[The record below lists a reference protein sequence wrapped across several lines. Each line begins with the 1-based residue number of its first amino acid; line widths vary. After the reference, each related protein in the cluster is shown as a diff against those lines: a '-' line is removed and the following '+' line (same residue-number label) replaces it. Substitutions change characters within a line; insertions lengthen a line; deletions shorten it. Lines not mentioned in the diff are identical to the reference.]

1 VALVSAQNLTIAFG
15 GRPLLDDA
23 TLQIERGERIGLVGR
38 NGEGKSTLLKILCG
52 EVSPDAGTIALESG
66 VRIAFLPQDVPE
78 GLGETVAEV
87 IASGIPGHVRGH
99 HGQGHRDHVVQR
111 QISLMEL
118 DGDARFASL
127 SGGQKRRALLGRA
140 LASEPDVLLLDEP
153 TNHLDLEA
161 IDWLE
166 TFLRRFDGS
175 LLFVTHDRTFL
186 QALATR
192 IVELDRGTL
201 TSWSCA
207 YTTYLERKEDL
218 LRAEEKR
225 WAEFDRKLSEE
236 EAWIRRGIKARRTR
250 NEGRV
255 RALEAMRKERAAR
268 RERVGAVRMNIQEAE
283 RSGTRVIVAKDVSF
297 GYGAG
302 DAGDEGTADP
312 LVRDFSATIMR
323 GDKIGI
329 IGPNGAGK
337 TTLVQLLLGRLQPDS
352 GTIDHGT
359 SIRVVYFDQHRAE
372 LDEAETV
379 AEAVGFGSDHVE
391 IDGERRHVMSY
402 LQDFLFTSE
411 RARQPVRS
419 LSGGE
424 RNRLL
429 LARLFTQP
437 ANVLVLDEPTNDLDV
452 ETLELLESRLVAF
465 SGTVLAVSHDR
476 AFLDNVCT
484 STLVFEGEGRVKEYV
499 GGYSDWKR
507 VAERRASERAE
518 EERARRATA
527 KGAGSARGDRAAA
540 PGTGAG
546 EARPARKKLTYK
558 DQRELEH
565 LPGRIEELESALG
578 EAHAALA
585 DPALYKRDPT
595 DVAALRDRA
604 EALEREIETAF
615 ARWSELADHAG

>member
-1 VALVSAQNLTIAFG
+1 MVSAQNLTVAFG

-38 NGEGKSTLLKILCG
+38 NGEGKSTLLKILSG
-52 EVSPDAGTIALESG
+52 HVTPDDGTIALESG
-66 VRIAFLPQDVPE
+66 ARIALLPQDIPE
-78 GLGETVAEV
+78 DLPETVEDV
-87 IASGIPGHVRGH
+87 IASGIPGHLRSQQGADH
-99 HGQGHRDHVVQR
+99 HDVQR
-111 QISLMEL
+111 QVSLMEL
-118 DGDARFASL
+118 DGTAPFQSL

-140 LASEPDVLLLDEP
+140 LAGEPDILLLDEP
-153 TNHLDLEA
+153 TNHLDLES
-161 IDWLE
+161 IEWLE
-166 TFLRRFDGS
+166 GFLRRFDGS

-201 TSWSCA
+201 TSWSCG
-207 YTTYLERKEDL
+207 YHTYLERKEEL

-255 RALEAMRKERAAR
+255 RALQDMRKERSAR
-268 RERVGAVRMNIQEAE
+268 RERVGEVRLNIQEAQ
-283 RSGTRVIVAKDVSF
+283 RSGTRVIVAKGVSF
-297 GYGAG
+297 GYGA
-302 DAGDEGTADP
+302 DEP
-312 LVRDFSATIMR
+312 LIRDFSTTITR

-337 TTLVQLLLGRLQPDS
+337 TTLIQLLLGRLEPDT
-352 GTIDHGT
+352 GTVEHGT
-359 SIRVVYFDQHRAE
+359 QLEVRYFDQHRE
-372 LDEAETV
+372 QLDEADTV

-391 IDGERRHVMSY
+391 MDGERRHIMSY

-429 LARLFTQP
+429 LARLFTRP
-437 ANVLVLDEPTNDLDV
+437 ANVLVLDEPTNDLDT

-465 SGTVLAVSHDR
+465 QGTVLTVSHDR
-476 AFLDNVCT
+476 AFLDNLCT
-484 STLVFEGEGRVKEYV
+484 NTLVFEGDGRVKEYA

-507 VAERRASERAE
+507 VADRKAAE
-518 EERARRATA
+518 TAESDRARAGRSDGGGGGRSGSTGSGSSAGAATA
-527 KGAGSARGDRAAA
+527 TRR
-540 PGTGAG
+540 
-546 EARPARKKLTYK
+546 RKLTYN
-558 DQRELEH
+558 DQRELES
-565 LPGRIEELESALG
+565 LPGKIERLEAELAKVHQTLAGPDFYTGDPDRVAAVTERAQELEQ
-578 EAHAALA
+578 
-585 DPALYKRDPT
+585 
-595 DVAALRDRA
+595 
-604 EALEREIETAF
+604 EIERAF
-615 ARWSELADHAG
+615 ERWSELSADAT